1 MKENLEK
8 ILRTIEEARRQVTDA
23 RKNHNGFEE
32 ETKILEEAELG
43 LDWVKKKL
51 EKLKAEE

>member
-23 RKNHNGFEE
+23 RKNHNGVEE

-43 LDWVKKKL
+43 LDWVTKKL
-51 EKLKAEE
+51 EKLNGAE